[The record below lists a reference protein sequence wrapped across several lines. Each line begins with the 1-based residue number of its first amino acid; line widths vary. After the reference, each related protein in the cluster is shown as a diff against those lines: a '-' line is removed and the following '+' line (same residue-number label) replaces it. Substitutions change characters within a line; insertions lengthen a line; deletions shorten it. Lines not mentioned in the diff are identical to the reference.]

1 MLITD
6 KIQRAIESGQFS
18 CGIFLNLR
26 KAFDTVAH
34 DFLLAKFHS
43 YGIRGTP
50 YDWFV
55 SYLSNRSQSVS
66 IGNTTS
72 SSAVISCGVPQGSV
86 LGPLLFLLYIN
97 DFSNGSNLFDFH
109 LFADDSNLFFAESS
123 LESLETKVNL
133 ELKRIHNWLCCN
145 KLSFNIDKTNF
156 VIFHPPKKKLTKFI
170 SILVNNKSIE
180 QKDYV
185 KYLDV
190 FIDSHL
196 KFKEHI
202 HQLSKKIS
210 RSIGILAKLRLF
222 VSQDILIQLY
232 YSLFYSFLTYGLMIW
247 GNTYEV
253 TLHPIIVLQKKAV
266 RLITFSNYN
275 AHTSPIFKHL
285 YIMKFRDII
294 YYLNCVFMFKFYH
307 NLLPSAFHYFFKTY
321 SK

>member
-6 KIQRAIESGQFS
+6 KTQRAIESGQLS
-18 CGIFLNLR
+18 CGIFLDLR
-26 KAFDTVAH
+26 KAFDTVDH
-34 DFLLAKFHS
+34 DILLAQLHS
-43 YGIRGTP
+43 YGIRATP

-55 SYLSNRSQSVS
+55 SYLSNTSQSVS

-72 SSAVISCGVPQGSV
+72 SSAVISCGVPQGS

-97 DFSNGSNLFDFH
+97 DFSNCSNLFDFH

-145 KLSFNIDKTNF
+145 KLSLNIDKTNF
-156 VIFHPPKKKLTKFI
+156 VIFHPPQKKLTKSI

-185 KYLDV
+185 KYLGV

-247 GNTYEV
+247 GNTYEA
-253 TLHPIIVLQKKAV
+253 TLCLLFQLQRHIPLHA
-266 RLITFSNYN
+266 
-275 AHTSPIFKHL
+275 
-285 YIMKFRDII
+285 
-294 YYLNCVFMFKFYH
+294 
-307 NLLPSAFHYFFKTY
+307 
-321 SK
+321 